1 MLDDGV
7 TRVFINTE
15 GDRHRISKELAN
27 LIDYISTGEVTDD
40 YTRQLDDEVNVLRND
55 PGRELTYMQTILENR
70 EMAYEEGTAYGRA
83 QTTKDFVLSM
93 LQDNEP
99 LEKIAKYTRLTLEQ
113 VRELAASLHQ
123 RH

>member
-1 MLDDGV
+1 M
-7 TRVFINTE
+7 
-15 GDRHRISKELAN
+15 
-27 LIDYISTGEVTDD
+27 
-40 YTRQLDDEVNVLRND
+40 
-55 PGRELTYMQTILENR
+55 TYMQTIMENR

-113 VRELAASLHQ
+113 VREWAASLPQ